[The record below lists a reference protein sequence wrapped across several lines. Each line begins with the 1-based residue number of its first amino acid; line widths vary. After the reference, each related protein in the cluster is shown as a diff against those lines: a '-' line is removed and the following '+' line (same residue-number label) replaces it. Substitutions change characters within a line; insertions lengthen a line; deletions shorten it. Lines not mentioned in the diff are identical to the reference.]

1 MAKTQFPFLIA
12 KWICS
17 DCIWKGR
24 FNNDHHQLYSS
35 DRERV
40 VKLGT
45 STKVML
51 KVLQCCNP
59 FLLHTVLNRILLTHF
74 IFSPTGCISIKFHA
88 VKWHKHLRRAESSS
102 KSNLM
107 ILDWNLITFFCL
119 VLAISSICLSGRLA
133 VWEVSALPRK
143 IRVRIQQTNREV
155 NLITMMLT
163 NLKLLP

>member
-1 MAKTQFPFLIA
+1 MMAKTQFPFLIA

-35 DRERV
+35 NRERV

-74 IFSPTGCISIKFHA
+74 IFLLQAASQLNSMPSNDISILEGLNH
-88 VKWHKHLRRAESSS
+88 HP
-102 KSNLM
+102 NP
-107 ILDWNLITFFCL
+107 
-119 VLAISSICLSGRLA
+119 IS
-133 VWEVSALPRK
+133 
-143 IRVRIQQTNREV
+143 
-155 NLITMMLT
+155 
-163 NLKLLP
+163 